1 MLDLV
6 SLRKTGTGWEFA
18 SEAALEDFVWL
29 NLPQLFGLT
38 PLKRQYSVDGQFCD
52 ILALG
57 ESQDLVVLELKNV
70 EDRYVVQ
77 QLTRYYH
84 ALCEEKAFS
93 EQIDYEKPVRL
104 IAIAPTFHRDNLID
118 RKYHHLSIEFWQF
131 AVLAELETFYVQL
144 KQEETEKVIKLQ
156 IPFQE
161 KETNDDIPAPP
172 RAFLKLLVNCTES
185 EKQEILKIRRKILSF
200 DRRMEEISS
209 LGSVKYGNQKGKTT
223 KLCAELCLD
232 SKGNIILFLWL
243 ALKGGKSERVARARL
258 WTDWNGKALIEG
270 FVPDGIGAKIT
281 SSKKVI
287 ANRIEK
293 IKEMA
298 TRNYIINSD
307 FRNIRQYCKDKNLIL
322 KRLSNSGIITY
333 EELNY
338 ITLPFNYHAV
348 MFTNYT
354 QYKIDKESY
363 ESLDLLIDYT
373 LKKWLSR
380 I

>member
-6 SLRKTGTGWEFA
+6 SLRKNGKGWEFA
-18 SEAALEDFVWL
+18 NEAALEDFVWL
-29 NLPQLFGLT
+29 NLSQLFRLT
-38 PLKRQYSVDGQFCD
+38 ALKRQYSVDGQFCD

-57 ESQDLVVLELKNV
+57 ESQELVVLELKNA

-84 ALCEEKAFS
+84 ALCEAKAFS
-93 EQIDYEKPVRL
+93 EQINYEKPVRL
-104 IAIAPTFHRDNLID
+104 IAVAPIFHRDNFTD

-131 AVLAELETFYVQL
+131 AVLAESEKFYLQL
-144 KQEETEKVIKLQ
+144 KDVDTEQITKLE

-161 KETNDDIPAPP
+161 KETNDDIPEPP
-172 RAFLKLLVNCTES
+172 RAFLKLLLNCNEL
-185 EKQEILKIRRKILSF
+185 EKQEILNIRRKILSF
-200 DRRMEEISS
+200 DRRMQEIYS

-298 TRNYIINSD
+298 TRNYIITSD
-307 FRNIRQYCKDKNLIL
+307 LRNIKQYCKDKNLIL
-322 KRLSNSGIITY
+322 KKLSESGIITY

-338 ITLPFNYHAV
+338 ITLEFKYHTL

-354 QYKIDKESY
+354 QYKIAEESY
-363 ESLDLLIDYT
+363 ESLDLLID
-373 LKKWLSR
+373 LAFKRWLSR